1 MKSLWT
7 WKLAFAQRPDS
18 ALFLIISSL
27 VGTSVQPCTSNN
39 REITDQVNLR
49 STAFQPWLH
58 IRGTWG
64 ALKMPVIQHQ
74 RESLDMGTQN
84 LFFIL
89 SFPVD
94 FMPQLMLR
102 TSTVE
107 YTLLDGYKAIKN
119 RMGRWQ
125 WEGVASKALPLPQ
138 TVAGNSQLFHRL
150 TCPSGSSVWACL
162 CIFHWG

>member
-1 MKSLWT
+1 
-7 WKLAFAQRPDS
+7 
-18 ALFLIISSL
+18 
-27 VGTSVQPCTSNN
+27 
-39 REITDQVNLR
+39 
-49 STAFQPWLH
+49 
-58 IRGTWG
+58 
-64 ALKMPVIQHQ
+64 MPVIQHQ
-74 RESLDMGTQN
+74 QESLDMGPQN
-84 LFFIL
+84 LFFIP

-107 YTLLDGYKAIKN
+107 YTLLDRYKAIKN

-150 TCPSGSSVWACL
+150 TCHSGSSV
-162 CIFHWG
+162 